1 MDTKQTKWEVN
12 AFQVPNV
19 VVDEYASQLSGNAFK
34 LLVLIIRQTKG
45 WHREWDAISAS
56 RMANILNM
64 KLTKNV
70 YPYIKELEDFKLI
83 KVSKK
88 LGRISQY
95 SLTQPVP
102 NEGSTQK
109 STSTSKSTPPVPKK
123 GTTTSTKKG
132 TLQKT
137 VNKETI
143 EKETIND
150 FVVDDASK
158 RTVEKKYPTIVVDD
172 SVLEDLTESFKDAMK
187 NRKAPWTDIQSC
199 FRNYVKGDYIKL
211 TQPTLIVDDRPKLSY
226 AERMREM
233 EKQAS
238 QVSIE
243 GEAV

>member
-95 SLTQPVP
+95 SLKPVP

-137 VNKETI
+137 VKETI

-238 QVSIE
+238 QVTIE
-243 GEAV
+243 GEAM